1 MRGKFITLEGCDGVG
16 KTTQIRRLQRELNKA
31 GVDFVFT
38 REPGGTV
45 ISERIRD
52 IILDASL
59 KEMDAYTEI
68 LLYAAARRQHV
79 AEFIEKKLA
88 AGTTVFCDR
97 FVDST
102 LAYQGYARN
111 LGIDNV
117 YNINMYA
124 TNGFLP
130 DLTILIDIPPEVG
143 LERIK
148 KNSREVDRL
157 DLEKIS
163 FHKKVHEGYLL
174 VSKKFSSRIVIVDGN
189 KPLDDVYKDVKKII
203 EERLKLRS

>member
-68 LLYAAARRQHV
+68 FLYAAARRQHV

-102 LAYQGYARN
+102 LAYQGYGRGVDPVVIQVCNRIAVGN
-111 LGIDNV
+111 TDI
-117 YNINMYA
+117 
-124 TNGFLP
+124 
-130 DLTILIDIPPEVG
+130 DLTVFFDLRPQKPLLARAG
-143 LERIK
+143 RIK
-148 KNSREVDRL
+148 KT
-157 DLEKIS
+157 
-163 FHKKVHEGYLL
+163 G
-174 VSKKFSSRIVIVDGN
+174 
-189 KPLDDVYKDVKKII
+189 
-203 EERLKLRS
+203 

>member
-102 LAYQGYARN
+102 LAYQGYGRGVDPVVIQVCNRIAVGN
-111 LGIDNV
+111 TDI
-117 YNINMYA
+117 
-124 TNGFLP
+124 
-130 DLTILIDIPPEVG
+130 DLTVFFDLPPAKAFARKGGADKKDRIESES
-143 LERIK
+143 LEFHQRVYDRYK
-148 KNSREVDRL
+148 KIAASSPERVAVVDASGTPTQVFDRL
-157 DLEKIS
+157 WLC
-163 FHKKVHEGYLL
+163 
-174 VSKKFSSRIVIVDGN
+174 
-189 KPLDDVYKDVKKII
+189 
-203 EERLKLRS
+203 LKEHNVL